1 MMPQFWQGKRVF
13 ITGHTGFK
21 GAWLC
26 LWLQALGAKVYGYAL
41 DAPTTPNLFDVAGV
55 APYWVAV
62 HRAEMR
68 SLSSTI
74 TALFD
79 RVLVPISRCTYQ
91 FLPGLDSGKNL
102 VLIATAEHPMA

>member
-1 MMPQFWQGKRVF
+1 MPRLYGSLDR
-13 ITGHTGFK
+13 TSGHYRRYRKSNLESLVSDAGFTIDT
-21 GAWLC
+21 LRH
-26 LWLQALGAKVYGYAL
+26 
-41 DAPTTPNLFDVAGV
+41 FDVAGV